1 MKPTKAAAKAI
12 AADTL
17 FDIAGSILFGI
28 GVYTFAKEASFA
40 PGGVTGVALLLNHLW
55 NLPIGTVTVV
65 INIPI
70 ALLSLRLL
78 GVRFIVKTVRT
89 VVISSLFLDFVFPHI
104 PVYTGS
110 TLLAAVF
117 SGLFMGAGLAVIFMR
132 GSSTG
137 GADFLVLSLKKLFPH
152 LSVGQVTLV
161 LDGVIILL
169 GWPVF
174 GSVESVLY
182 GVISAYTASV
192 AMDRILYGAGSG
204 KLAIIIARDGFAV
217 AKAIDECVG
226 RGATIVRAIGAYSGD
241 TLHLV
246 LCVCSKSELYK
257 VRSAAHAVD
266 EGAFVMV
273 TEASEVF
280 GEGFRPHDAAV

>member
-1 MKPTKAAAKAI
+1 MKLTKASAKEFAV
-12 AADTL
+12 DTL
-17 FDIAGSILFGI
+17 FDIAGSILFAV

-55 NLPIGTVTVV
+55 GLPIGTMTVV

-70 ALLSLRLL
+70 ALLSLHLL
-78 GVRFIVKTVRT
+78 GMRFIVKTVRT
-89 VVISSLFLDFVFPHI
+89 IIISSLFLDLVFPHI

-117 SGLFMGAGLAVIFMR
+117 SGLFMGAGLAVVFMR

-137 GADFLVLSLKKLFPH
+137 GTDFLVLSLKKLHPH
-152 LSVGQVTLV
+152 LSVGQVTLAIDAV
-161 LDGVIILL
+161 ILL
-169 GWPVF
+169 MGWPVF

-182 GVISAYTASV
+182 GVISVYTASV

-204 KLAIIIARDGFAV
+204 KLAIIITTDGFAV
-217 AKAIDECVG
+217 AKAIDESVD

-241 TLHLV
+241 TRHLV
-246 LCVCSKSELYK
+246 LCVCSKSELFK
-257 VRSAAHAVD
+257 VRSAAHQVD

-273 TEASEVF
+273 TEVSEVF
-280 GEGFRPHDAAV
+280 GEGFRPHDAV